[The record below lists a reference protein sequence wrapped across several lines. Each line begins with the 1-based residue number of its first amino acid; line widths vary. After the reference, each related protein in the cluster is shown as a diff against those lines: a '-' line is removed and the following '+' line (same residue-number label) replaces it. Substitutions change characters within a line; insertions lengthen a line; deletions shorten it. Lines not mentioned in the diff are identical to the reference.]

1 MDLAGPPNQPN
12 SYQQIFSNQRK
23 NFLHY
28 LPKNSIFLT
37 KNVFVLV
44 WKNQFF
50 TWRPKKS
57 FLDFR
62 EKKNNFPHWNKK
74 FLLLSPPKN
83 PTFVREKQNKFFKR
97 KHFLVDKES
106 DRKAES
112 L

>member
-23 NFLHY
+23 NFLYY

-62 EKKNNFPHWNKK
+62 EKKTIFHTGIKNSFYFPLQKTPHLYEKSKTNFSNENI
-74 FLLLSPPKN
+74 S
-83 PTFVREKQNKFFKR
+83 
-97 KHFLVDKES
+97 
-106 DRKAES
+106 
-112 L
+112 

>member
-23 NFLHY
+23 NFLYY

-50 TWRPKKS
+50 T
-57 FLDFR
+57 
-62 EKKNNFPHWNKK
+62 
-74 FLLLSPPKN
+74 
-83 PTFVREKQNKFFKR
+83 
-97 KHFLVDKES
+97 
-106 DRKAES
+106 
-112 L
+112 